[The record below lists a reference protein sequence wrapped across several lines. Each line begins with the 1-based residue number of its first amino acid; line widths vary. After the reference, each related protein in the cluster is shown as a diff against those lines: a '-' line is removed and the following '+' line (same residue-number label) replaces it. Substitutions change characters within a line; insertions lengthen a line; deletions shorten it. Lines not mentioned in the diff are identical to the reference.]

1 MSKEQIAVLLSRL
14 EGLSPEAEAE
24 IVRSIVDIANRHQG
38 VYRLSPE
45 ERAAIEEGLPAQ
57 AERGAFVSDED
68 MAAFFERH
76 SA

>member
-45 ERAAIEEGLPAQ
+45 ERAAIEEGLAQ
-57 AERGAFVSDED
+57 AERGAFVSDAD

>member
-45 ERAAIEEGLPAQ
+45 ERAAIEEGLAQ

>member
-14 EGLSPEAEAE
+14 EGLPPEAEAE
-24 IVRSIVDIANRHQG
+24 IMQSIIDIANRHQG
-38 VYRLSPE
+38 VYRLSSE
-45 ERAAIEEGLPAQ
+45 ERAAVEEGLAR
-57 AERGAFVSDED
+57 AERGEFVSDED